1 MRSRLAGLLA
11 LVMIGALLLGGCGG
25 EQGLTAEEVVDK
37 VMESY
42 ESLESYEFVM
52 DATQDLEFQD
62 PESGET
68 VAMHNTITG
77 AGKLDMAAERLYM
90 SMTTTVESADI
101 PGEEEFEMP
110 SFDTEMYFVE
120 NKVYMYMSIMDM
132 WAQSEIPEALTEQ
145 MWAQGDRMKEQ
156 MELLEKAEVTLLKD
170 EVVAGR
176 PCYVLD
182 AQVSAE
188 LMQEM
193 LMDQLT
199 ELMFDQGGL
208 LAAGLENLEFNIYSV
223 RYWVDKDDFMV
234 HRINTVM
241 DVNIG
246 IQGPEEAVASARIM
260 MDMNM
265 ELSGFNEPME
275 IELPEEALNAPD
287 MTEMGTITE

>member
-1 MRSRLAGLLA
+1 M
-11 LVMIGALLLGGCGG
+11 GA
-25 EQGLTAEEVVDK
+25 
-37 VMESY
+37 
-42 ESLESYEFVM
+42 
-52 DATQDLEFQD
+52 
-62 PESGET
+62 
-68 VAMHNTITG
+68 
-77 AGKLDMAAERLYM
+77 
-90 SMTTTVESADI
+90 
-101 PGEEEFEMP
+101 
-110 SFDTEMYFVE
+110 
-120 NKVYMYMSIMDM
+120 
-132 WAQSEIPEALTEQ
+132 SEIQEALTEQ
-145 MWAQGDRMKEQ
+145 MEHKGTHERTNGVVGEGRSH
-156 MELLEKAEVTLLKD
+156 LLKD

-246 IQGPEEAVASARIM
+246 IKGPEEAVARTRH
-260 MDMNM
+260 D
-265 ELSGFNEPME
+265 G
-275 IELPEEALNAPD
+275 
-287 MTEMGTITE
+287 